1 MASGLVVHLEVA
13 GERHTELLTHERIR
27 IGTREDC
34 DLRLRPEILPSPDGD
49 LVLLE
54 LARANGH
61 YRVADF
67 DATLPLTHNGLPI
80 ARGASVEDGDR
91 VSSGDDGG
99 DQTGA
104 LTLQFFPVEAPA
116 AIATAGRR
124 AEPVVAPFIEHA
136 AMEAAATARRDDA
149 KVFLREFTRELVREI
164 SWSTKIVTLLFA
176 IALVGGTLYLG
187 FAAFKELKQSRRRLE
202 EQNAQIAQLN
212 NQIRESQNQF
222 AGVRQTN
229 EDIINSLSLAPK
241 LRSEYGNGVC
251 LISGLYVFVEA
262 GTGRPLRYPGSQA
275 APSLVDPEAPP
286 ADAEQATTFLTPDG
300 DGPVAEFPY
309 VGTGFHVGGGFI
321 VTNRH
326 VAAEPWSADE
336 RAMVFGSS
344 VAGRPRISK
353 LVAYFPSRA
362 QGYVLKVRQ
371 VSKRDDLAVAQIE
384 PADGS
389 ASLPTLPLEGD
400 ETVATAPATATV
412 GKPVVLMG
420 YPSGPDR
427 ILASLPDE
435 QAAEIKQ
442 RYGASLDVL
451 VSRLAELRVLKP
463 LLTQGHITDLETRRI
478 VYDARTGQGGSGA
491 PLFGP
496 SGRVIGVNFAVF
508 VEIADA
514 NFAVPIRYA
523 LPLLERAGWKNPTP
537 SQPAP
542 DAADKDGQKETTKP
556 ADAAQSR

>member
-34 DLRLRPEILPSPDGD
+34 DLRLRPEALPPHDGD

-54 LARANGH
+54 LARTNGH

-67 DATLPLTHNGLPI
+67 DAALPLTHNGQPI

-91 VSSGDDGG
+91 VSSGDGG
-99 DQTGA
+99 DEQSGA

-116 AIATAGRR
+116 AIAAAGRR

-176 IALVGGTLYLG
+176 VALVGGTLYLG
-187 FAAFKELKQSRRRLE
+187 FAAFRELKQSRRRLE

-286 ADAEQATTFLTPDG
+286 ADAEQGTTFLTPDG

-344 VAGRPRISK
+344 VAGRPRITK
-353 LVAYFPSRA
+353 LLAYFPGRT
-362 QGYVLKVRQ
+362 QGYTLKVRQ

-384 PADGS
+384 PADSS

-400 ETVATAPATATV
+400 ETGTTAAATATV

-427 ILASLPDE
+427 ILASLPDD

-514 NFAVPIRYA
+514 NFAVPVRYA

-537 SQPAP
+537 PAAP
-542 DAADKDGQKETTKP
+542 DAASKDEQKEMKP
-556 ADAAQSR
+556 AETGQSR